1 MENASDA
8 LIMAGQILIFI
19 VALTVCL
26 SSFTNVRAE
35 VNRIVGENEEIRF
48 AKDGETYVNFIES
61 KKGSANR
68 VVESDTIVTSLYR
81 AIKENYVVY
90 IKFTDPTNDIKNNKY
105 ISKITATQT
114 NSVTQINEGDLL
126 IKVTI
131 GTDTN
136 QDVDKVLKDGNDGG
150 RLFEELRKYKFKEY
164 LGEYQDSSDVTS
176 ENKQTYRI
184 ITYVQI

>member
-68 VVESDTIVTSLYR
+68 VVEADTIVTSLYR
-81 AIKENYVVY
+81 GKLCCIYKIYGSY
-90 IKFTDPTNDIKNNKY
+90 INT
-105 ISKITATQT
+105 
-114 NSVTQINEGDLL
+114 
-126 IKVTI
+126 
-131 GTDTN
+131 
-136 QDVDKVLKDGNDGG
+136 
-150 RLFEELRKYKFKEY
+150 
-164 LGEYQDSSDVTS
+164 
-176 ENKQTYRI
+176 
-184 ITYVQI
+184 